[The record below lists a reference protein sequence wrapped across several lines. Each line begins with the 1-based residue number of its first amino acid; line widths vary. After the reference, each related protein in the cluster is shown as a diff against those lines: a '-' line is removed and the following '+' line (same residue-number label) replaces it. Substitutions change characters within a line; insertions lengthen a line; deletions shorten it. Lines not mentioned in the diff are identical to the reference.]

1 MTVSGGRC
9 HMPSIGFII
18 SCTKYAAMYVEGA
31 ISMVPAPECKMLFAK
46 NRQARSHQVARLVEI
61 QSLLPNIQD

>member
-18 SCTKYAAMYVEGA
+18 SCTKCAAMYVEGA
-31 ISMVPAPECKMLFAK
+31 KSMVPVPKCKMLFAK
-46 NRQARSHQVARLVEI
+46 NRKARSHQVARLAEI
-61 QSLLPNIQD
+61 QSLLPNIQN